1 MSSKYA
7 SLARTETSACHFS
20 AKKIRDFST
29 ALGMTKK
36 ALTEM
41 NLHCDTGFA
50 VLSDAFPGRA
60 RLLEPGCNT
69 CLGRTIPKSGQKFPE
84 TEEIFAQPNM
94 TTPFQLNQ
102 D

>member
-60 RLLEPGCNT
+60 TPRARVQYVPRQNDPEIGTEISRNRRNI
-69 CLGRTIPKSGQKFPE
+69 RT
-84 TEEIFAQPNM
+84 TEHDHAVSTQ
-94 TTPFQLNQ
+94 
-102 D
+102 